1 MNIPFILSIIHFICN
16 TYLRFAA
23 MNDIEELLT
32 QNGRGRPA
40 KYGFY
45 DIAIHEACIFEAK
58 GENLK
63 DGRPTRQYANK
74 VSCAA
79 VAYYGKKGQKVA
91 RRIKGADVYIIR
103 VA

>member
-1 MNIPFILSIIHFICN
+1 
-16 TYLRFAA
+16 
-23 MNDIEELLT
+23 MNDIEELLK

-45 DIAIHEACIFEAK
+45 DLEIHEACVFTAS
-58 GENLK
+58 GDNLK

-74 VSCAA
+74 VNCAA
-79 VAYYGKKGQKVA
+79 VSFYEKKGQKVA
-91 RRIKGADVYIIR
+91 RRIKDADVYIIR